1 MAKIKAVFF
10 DVDNTLY
17 DWPTRQWV
25 QSTLKAIRAIQRKGV
40 KVFVC
45 TARPYGSFR
54 EFGGFRLG
62 VHWNGIVASCG
73 AYVSLGRHVLRFQT
87 MGPANV
93 RKLCKIAKANSL
105 TMELVTAKTRYLI
118 APGNTFL
125 ENYHGTYSDTVPPVH
140 PYRGEG
146 VSGALLFA
154 PTEYDELFAKEMP
167 GMSFFRFHD
176 FGVDVSEVEHR
187 KGEGIQII
195 MDKLG
200 LKKDEV
206 LSFGDDFQDIA
217 MGDSSIF
224 VCVGN
229 GKEEVKKAADF
240 VCPPIVEDGIPLALK
255 KYGVL

>member
-1 MAKIKAVFF
+1 MIKAVFF

-25 QSTLKAIRAIQRKGV
+25 QSTIDAIKTIQKRGV

-45 TARPYGSFR
+45 TARPYASFR
-54 EFGGFRLG
+54 EFGGLDLG
-62 VHWNGIVASCG
+62 IHWNGIVASCG
-73 AYVSLGRHVLRFQT
+73 AYVTLGRRVLRFLT
-87 MGPANV
+87 MDRRNV
-93 RKLCKIAKANSL
+93 RKLCKIALSNSI

-125 ENYHGTYSDTVPPVH
+125 ENYHGTYSDSVPPVH

-154 PTEYDELFAKEMP
+154 PKEYDDLFKQALP
-167 GMSFFRFHD
+167 NVSFFRFHD
-176 FGVDVSEVEHR
+176 FGVDVSDFEHR
-187 KGEGIQII
+187 KTEGMEFII
-195 MDKLG
+195 KELG

-206 LSFGDDFQDIA
+206 LSFGDDLQDIS
-217 MGDSSIF
+217 MRESSIF

-229 GKEEVKKAADF
+229 GKDEVKAAADY
-240 VCPPIVEDGIPLALK
+240 VCPPIVENGIPEALHK
-255 KYGVL
+255 FEVLP